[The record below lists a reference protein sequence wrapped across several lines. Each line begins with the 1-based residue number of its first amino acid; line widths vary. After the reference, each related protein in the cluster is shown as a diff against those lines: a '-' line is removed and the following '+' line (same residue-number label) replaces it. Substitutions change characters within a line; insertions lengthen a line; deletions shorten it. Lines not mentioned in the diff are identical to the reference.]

1 MLRSKV
7 ALGAAVG
14 MAAALF
20 LPLTV
25 TAFTVYAIAWW
36 RGWSMTRARF
46 IIPVAWAIGLATV
59 AAGVSPLEM
68 LRLSWQLVLDERYV
82 IAWVPLLPLMIPT
95 GVTVGALMWALRC
108 QAARSGAFSNP
119 RAAALWEHRLQAHAM
134 RRARAEARRPGLTP
148 MVTRRGD
155 LILGRAALVTEGAA
169 GSLVP
174 RDPRHLVVPLSN
186 VDRHM
191 VVIGEPGAGKT
202 VLLLR
207 FMRAWLEA
215 AWLRHLKGEG
225 DRPLLIFID
234 CKGGSDGVATAER
247 FAAMCRTMGLRED
260 RVGLW
265 PSAVRLDLWTLP
277 PERLT
282 EVLVEMVRSDHPFY
296 RDIQDELVA
305 LAVLAP
311 CGPPVSS
318 TDFIRRLSSDW
329 LLRQYHGGR
338 PAEREIIEQN
348 RQHFASIAA
357 RYRTTFRRLGVA
369 FDSGR
374 HLDDFDALCL
384 TLEGTQNRRTASVQ
398 AQAVMELA
406 TDFAVRGGPDGGHRK
421 GLIVIDEFSAVA
433 ETVSVAPLMER
444 FRSLGYAVVP
454 VGHGWTSLGPTPDE
468 RRRLFSAAA
477 GGALLMGTSDAD
489 DVARVGGR
497 RPYVDAATRRTD
509 GDWDDD
515 GLARADTTHLV
526 PPDWLR
532 QLGSNPGQVVYL
544 DHGRATWGV
553 VSPVE
558 VYDRAPGIRLNTLHK
573 AVAATSYAAIPR
585 GDRLPLAELVAG
597 QPDEETTELLI

>member
-1 MLRSKV
+1 
-7 ALGAAVG
+7 
-14 MAAALF
+14 
-20 LPLTV
+20 
-25 TAFTVYAIAWW
+25 
-36 RGWSMTRARF
+36 
-46 IIPVAWAIGLATV
+46 
-59 AAGVSPLEM
+59 
-68 LRLSWQLVLDERYV
+68 
-82 IAWVPLLPLMIPT
+82 
-95 GVTVGALMWALRC
+95 
-108 QAARSGAFSNP
+108 
-119 RAAALWEHRLQAHAM
+119 
-134 RRARAEARRPGLTP
+134 

-174 RDPRHLVVPLSN
+174 RDPRYLVVPLSR

-260 RVGLW
+260 RIGLW
-265 PSAVRLDLWTLP
+265 PANVRLDLWTLP

-282 EVLVEMVRSDHPFY
+282 EVLVEMVRSDHPFFQ
-296 RDIQDELVA
+296 DIQDELVA

-311 CGPPVSS
+311 CGPPQSS
-318 TDFIRRLSSDW
+318 TDFVRRLSSDW
-329 LLRQYHGGR
+329 LLSQYQGNR
-338 PAEREIIEQN
+338 PAEREIVRQN
-348 RQHFASIAA
+348 RQYFAGIAA
-357 RYRTTFRRLGVA
+357 RYRSTFRRLGKA

-374 HLDDFDALCL
+374 HLADFDAIVL
-384 TLEGTQNRRTASVQ
+384 TLEGTANTRTASVQ
-398 AQAVMELA
+398 AQAVMELI
-406 TDFAVRGGPDGGHRK
+406 TDLAARGGPDGERRK
-421 GLIVIDEFSAVA
+421 GLVFIDEFSAISERVD
-433 ETVSVAPLMER
+433 VSNAMER

-454 VGHGWTSLGPTPDE
+454 VGQSYTSLGPTPDA
-468 RRRLFSAAA
+468 RRRLLSAAA
-477 GGALLMGTSDAD
+477 GGALLMGTADAD
-489 DVARVGGR
+489 EVTKIGGR
-497 RPYVDAATRRTD
+497 RPYVDTAMRRSD

-515 GLARADTTHLV
+515 GLARAESTHLV

-532 QLGSNPGQVVYL
+532 RLGEHPGQVVYL

-558 VYDRAPGIRLNTLHK
+558 VYDQAPGIRVNALHK
-573 AVAATSYAAIPR
+573 GVASASHATITR
-585 GDRLPLAELVAG
+585 GDRLPIAELVAG